1 MKGKWSFPRSGLALV
16 TTVLEQILP
25 HCWFS
30 PVAWVLTGGYSS
42 DLTKVVEVHV
52 TTALACRTLAG
63 GVAAPIGATQTGP
76 TDAVAALSNFVFEDR
91 HGSAFRTVVRSY
103 QLDFVTPGIIP
114 AAASS
119 RKVMREILN
128 RRMNARRRPVTWQ
141 RLISLVGLASRGS
154 CERDE

>member
-30 PVAWVLTGGYSS
+30 PVARVSPGDIVRPNKSGRSS
-42 DLTKVVEVHV
+42 RYDR
-52 TTALACRTLAG
+52 ACLPDSSG

-76 TDAVAALSNFVFEDR
+76 TDAAAALSNFVFEDR

-141 RLISLVGLASRGS
+141 RLISLVGLASRGN